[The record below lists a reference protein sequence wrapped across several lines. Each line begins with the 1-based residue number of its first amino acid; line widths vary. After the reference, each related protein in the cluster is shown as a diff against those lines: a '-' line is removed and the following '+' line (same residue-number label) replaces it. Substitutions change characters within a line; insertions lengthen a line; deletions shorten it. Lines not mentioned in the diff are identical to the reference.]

1 LGGVSICLIVWSFA
15 FLGSPRQSV
24 YASQI
29 LDDARKASDSFIGH
43 SKTLNQKILLR
54 RGNLVIER
62 SVHHGRQPHVQ
73 ARESTIDAQLQ
84 KELYLAHI
92 NLNDPLN
99 ANDFADW
106 RAAQQEYTDS
116 VKENHQNVTITTR
129 VAGTAITEGSLTL
142 SRSGWRPVARSVE
155 FRGEVPIEIS
165 EVSYDISDSPSLIAE
180 SAASSSLPTA
190 STATN
195 APAAADEVSTVDLE
209 ISELDLREALHSIGA
224 DVSATPEIWRSEHTV
239 FFRAFP
245 ENPMQL
251 QTIEEAVDRIP
262 HVKEAREKSERISGA
277 PQTAHGVTPYTTT
290 PPLANALEAKLG
302 SAQAARDFLDSLKN
316 RYTRAMA
323 EAAAL
328 DELGKRYSL
337 DTMKTLPPD
346 LQARVNNLAASQLSS
361 LQHDSAEYIQSLSPI
376 LDDNAQELRITPPTE
391 ESKTLPGCLHWQE
404 NAALAVPQ
412 LRDLEKNV
420 SLLFVPNQTEMPVVL
435 RADELISDSLKARS
449 FLEQH
454 LTSTCQLFGAN

>member
-1 LGGVSICLIVWSFA
+1 MNRRRWQDREGHPPSDLLLLHLENELKDRDADTVRTHLTECATCRMTCDQLERGMSRFTAFATVQFCQRRRLNKSSPRTPPCGSNRECVDSYRHLASSLFAFDSPRRLAFVLGGVSICLIVWSFA

-290 PPLANALEAKLG
+290 PPLANALEAKL
-302 SAQAARDFLDSLKN
+302 AARRRQGTFLI
-316 RYTRAMA
+316 
-323 EAAAL
+323 
-328 DELGKRYSL
+328 
-337 DTMKTLPPD
+337 
-346 LQARVNNLAASQLSS
+346 
-361 LQHDSAEYIQSLSPI
+361 H
-376 LDDNAQELRITPPTE
+376 
-391 ESKTLPGCLHWQE
+391 
-404 NAALAVPQ
+404 
-412 LRDLEKNV
+412 
-420 SLLFVPNQTEMPVVL
+420 
-435 RADELISDSLKARS
+435 
-449 FLEQH
+449 
-454 LTSTCQLFGAN
+454 